1 MACPL
6 SGSHPQL
13 SPLKI
18 ERGVAQ
24 DAAEQRPLFVKLRR
38 PAVPGEDRRFTRMQ
52 RRQQRDNKQIAIFD
66 AQRPAL
72 AFFITQRVDQL
83 SDVVAQIAKRPEMVV
98 LQATGVSSGR
108 GALSHWLSGRGLSIV
123 FHHPLSHQPLAG
135 HQRAH
140 QEIGNHP
147 VPQRPQ
153 TDIGV

>member
-6 SGSHPQL
+6 RGSHPQL

-52 RRQQRDNKQIAIFD
+52 RRQQRDNKQITVFD
-66 AQRPAL
+66 AQRPAF
-72 AFFITQRVDQL
+72 AIFTTQRVDQL
-83 SDVVAQIAKRPEMVV
+83 SDVQRRSSC
-98 LQATGVSSGR
+98 QATGVLSGR

-123 FHHPLSHQPLAG
+123 FNHPLSHQPLAS